1 MKLISTPHALVNVI
15 SLFEKNKQNSLQLT
29 RLPSLSHTLSWFV
42 TNISH
47 LFFKFH
53 DGRVRSF
60 FFRYKSSIRIIGHES
75 QTVYY
80 ILILLY
86 TLFGDAY
93 GVILTNVTVP
103 LALMWV
109 TNLPIMQLSFPETCR
124 AS

>member
-86 TLFGDAY
+86 TLFGDAC
-93 GVILTNVTVP
+93 GVIWTNVTVP
-103 LALMWV
+103 LAPDV
-109 TNLPIMQLSFPETCR
+109 GHQFTDNATVFS
-124 AS
+124 

>member
-1 MKLISTPHALVNVI
+1 MMVGLGL
-15 SLFEKNKQNSLQLT
+15 
-29 RLPSLSHTLSWFV
+29 
-42 TNISH
+42 
-47 LFFKFH
+47 
-53 DGRVRSF
+53 F

-109 TNLPIMQLSFPETCR
+109 TNLPIMQLSFHETCR